1 MLLIAADRAH
11 PGRLSGC
18 QGETGSAEDSSVMV
32 ANSQT
37 PLKCPSFGETSLSS
51 PEQAYPNGPVS
62 GYSTRMSLEFSESFL
77 SPIMLL
83 WMASVVI
90 GAILLFGLM
99 NRRRTKLGDN
109 LREYVEKNNS
119 IAKTNTDPPDDDMPD

>member
-1 MLLIAADRAH
+1 
-11 PGRLSGC
+11 
-18 QGETGSAEDSSVMV
+18 
-32 ANSQT
+32 
-37 PLKCPSFGETSLSS
+37 
-51 PEQAYPNGPVS
+51 
-62 GYSTRMSLEFSESFL
+62 
-77 SPIMLL
+77 MLL

-119 IAKTNTDPPDDDMPD
+119 IAKTNTDPPDDDTPD